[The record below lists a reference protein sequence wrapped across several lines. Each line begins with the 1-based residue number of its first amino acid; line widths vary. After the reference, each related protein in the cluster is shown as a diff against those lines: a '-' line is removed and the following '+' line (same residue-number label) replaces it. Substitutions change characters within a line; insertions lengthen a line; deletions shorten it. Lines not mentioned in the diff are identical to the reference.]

1 LPATPP
7 LRRHRTANPIG
18 CHGFFGGGEAF
29 TGIALGAAAFLGF
42 FFSLVR
48 ELLPLP
54 MVVTSVWGGSAYH
67 GRHILTHGGA
77 GEEEQNA
84 ADC

>member
-7 LRRHRTANPIG
+7 LRRHRTAYPIG
-18 CHGFFGGGEAF
+18 RHGFFGGGAAF
-29 TGIALGAAAFLGF
+29 AGTAFGAAAFLGF

-54 MVVTSVWGGSAYH
+54 MVVTSVWG
-67 GRHILTHGGA
+67 
-77 GEEEQNA
+77 
-84 ADC
+84 